1 MADAVYNRIPDIVES
16 FIKQDNNEFELTTL
30 TLIRLLEKKDPKIAA
45 QLKKTLSD
53 YHAGKNRVRETRAM
67 SATESQLL
75 TFVTPNK
82 DLSRLIITTDVRSDI
97 EEIIKSHKN
106 KSALQKAGLNPITK
120 VLFSGPSGTG
130 KSSAAEVIATELELP
145 LYRVNTA
152 QLLSSYLGDTSK
164 NVEAII
170 TYVRTHQVVLLLDE
184 FDSIGGNRNDATDVG
199 EMRRIVNTLLQ
210 ALDAWEDR
218 GIFIATTNRLQDIDD
233 ALLRRF
239 DLNIRFSNPDFQAR
253 YELWQMYLGEH
264 VDNKKLEE
272 IAKLIDNLSPADIEM
287 LSQRALRQSIL
298 NDTALIP
305 ILVQFLR
312 RPLEQAKPEK
322 KFISR
327 TLKKIDPTLTLSQ
340 ISDLTGASTSSVSRY
355 LHESY

>member
-1 MADAVYNRIPDIVES
+1 M
-16 FIKQDNNEFELTTL
+16 
-30 TLIRLLEKKDPKIAA
+30 
-45 QLKKTLSD
+45 
-53 YHAGKNRVRETRAM
+53 
-67 SATESQLL
+67 

-210 ALDAWEDR
+210 ALDAWENR

-322 KFISR
+322 
-327 TLKKIDPTLTLSQ
+327 
-340 ISDLTGASTSSVSRY
+340 SSF
-355 LHESY
+355 HGH